1 MYRVDLRATSASND
15 RRLSIAQ
22 EASVNSTGR
31 VSFAALLVVTTCV
44 AVGAALAQAPAT
56 PNATAASPPGFA
68 LAAAGP
74 KKRIAVLKF
83 DVGAANAQAVGADLG
98 SGLAAQLT
106 TALVNSGQYIV
117 VERAELASVLREQE
131 LGLQKLVPGEVAAQ
145 AGQLVGAQ
153 LLVRASVTDFE
164 QRSGGGGLHLGI
176 GVGPGMGA
184 LGAATNTGVVGI
196 DVRVIDTTTGQV
208 LQSHHVESKIESQAV
223 SADVGV
229 RNVSF
234 GGDAFEKTPLGQAT
248 RQAIEQAVAFVL
260 AAGRPVAWTGRV
272 VEANGDQVFVNAG
285 ADAGLRPGDRFMV
298 SAVARQLTD
307 PASGAVLGVIEAP
320 LGDVVVVNVQPGYSI
335 AQMVAPFQTK
345 RGDLVKP
352 MAR

>member
-1 MYRVDLRATSASND
+1 
-15 RRLSIAQ
+15 
-22 EASVNSTGR
+22 VNSGGG
-31 VSFAALLVVTTCV
+31 VSIAALLVLTAFV
-44 AVGAALAQAPAT
+44 AFGAALAQSPAT
-56 PNATAASPPGFA
+56 PNATAARAPES
-68 LAAAGP
+68 AAAVGP

-83 DVGAANAQAVGADLG
+83 DAGSASAQAAGADLG

-131 LGLQKLVPGEVAAQ
+131 LGMQKLVPGEVAAQ

-153 LLVRASVTDFE
+153 LLVRATVTEFE
-164 QRSGGGGLHLGI
+164 QRSGGGGLRLGI
-176 GVGPGMGA
+176 GLGPETGT
-184 LGAATNTGVVGI
+184 LGTATNTGIVGI
-196 DVRVIDTTTGQV
+196 DLRVIDTTTGQV
-208 LQSHHVESKIESQAV
+208 VQSQHVESKIESHAV

-307 PASGAVLGVIEAP
+307 PASGAVLGAIEAP
-320 LGDVVVVNVQPGYSI
+320 LGEVVIVSVQPGYSI
-335 AQMVAPFQTK
+335 AQMAAPFQTK

-352 MAR
+352 TAR

>member
-1 MYRVDLRATSASND
+1 
-15 RRLSIAQ
+15 
-22 EASVNSTGR
+22 VNSTGR
-31 VSFAALLVVTTCV
+31 VSVAALLVPV
-44 AVGAALAQAPAT
+44 AYLAFGVVLAQAPAT
-56 PNATAASPPGFA
+56 PNATAARPPGSA
-68 LAAAGP
+68 PVAAGP

-83 DVGAANAQAVGADLG
+83 DVGGANAQAAGADLG

-164 QRSGGGGLHLGI
+164 QRSGGGGLRLGI
-176 GVGPGMGA
+176 GFGGGGA
-184 LGAATNTGVVGI
+184 GTLGAAATTGVVGI
-196 DVRVIDTTTGQV
+196 DLRVIDTTTGQV
-208 LQSHHVESKIESQAV
+208 LQSHHVEAKIESQAV

-229 RNVSF
+229 HNVSF

-260 AAGRPVAWTGRV
+260 TAGRPVAWTGRV

-285 ADAGLRPGDRFMV
+285 ADAGLRPGDRFIV
-298 SAVARQLTD
+298 STVARQLTD

-320 LGDVVVVNVQPGYSI
+320 LGEVVVVNVQPGYSI
-335 AQMVAPFQTK
+335 AQMTAPFQTK

-352 MAR
+352 TAR

>member
-1 MYRVDLRATSASND
+1 
-15 RRLSIAQ
+15 
-22 EASVNSTGR
+22 VNSVGR
-31 VSFAALLVVTTCV
+31 VAALLVLTACV
-44 AVGAALAQAPAT
+44 AFGAAFAQAPAT
-56 PNATAASPPGFA
+56 PNATAARAPGSA
-68 LAAAGP
+68 PAAAP

-83 DVGAANAQAVGADLG
+83 DVGAASAQAAGADLG

-153 LLVRASVTDFE
+153 LLVRASVTEFE
-164 QRSGGGGLHLGI
+164 QRSGGGGLRLGI
-176 GVGPGMGA
+176 GFGPGTGT
-184 LGAATNTGVVGI
+184 LGTATTTGIVGI
-196 DVRVIDTTTGQV
+196 DFRVIDTTTGQV
-208 LQSHHVESKIESQAV
+208 LQSQHVESKIESQAV

-234 GGDAFEKTPLGQAT
+234 GGDAFEQTPLGQAT

-260 AAGRPVAWTGRV
+260 AAGRPVVWTGRV

-298 SAVARQLTD
+298 SAVVRQLTD
-307 PASGAVLGVIEAP
+307 PASGAALGVIEAP
-320 LGDVVVVNVQPGYSI
+320 LGEVVIVSVQPGYGI
-335 AQMVAPFQTK
+335 AQMAAPFQTK

-352 MAR
+352 TAQ